1 MIAIGKPFV
10 EVLMDV
16 QLTFQEYFVLY
27 CFSYDKKDLIKLYS
41 KNIETIST
49 ETLNSLKDKGYLF
62 DTPKWVITEK
72 GNSFVRD
79 LVDSYHDA
87 KSDNP
92 FLGDEDLIDLA
103 ENVYDKEFTLFLSAY
118 PTKAIRIDGRVDYL
132 KEGTKEI
139 KKIYLSLIQSGRS
152 STQDLQKAVEF
163 YVKRQKPKG
172 LVYIKTL
179 KNWLKQDI
187 WRDTLNVMTS
197 ETETNKEDINYG
209 GKFI

>member
-16 QLTFQEYFVLY
+16 QLSLEEYFVLY
-27 CFSYDKKDLIKLYS
+27 CFSYDKRELVKLYS
-41 KNIETIST
+41 KNVELIRIN
-49 ETLNSLKDKGYLF
+49 TLNSLKDKGYLF
-62 DTPKWVITEK
+62 DTPQWVITEK
-72 GNSFVRD
+72 GNSFIRN
-79 LVDSYHDA
+79 LVDSYQDA

-118 PTKAIRIDGRVDYL
+118 PTKAIRNDGRVDYL

-163 YVKRQKPKG
+163 YTTRQRAKG

-197 ETETNKEDINYG
+197 ETETNKTDINYG
-209 GKFI
+209 GKLI

>member
-16 QLTFQEYFVLY
+16 QLSLEEYFVLY
-27 CFSYDKKDLIKLYS
+27 CFSYDKRDLVKLYS
-41 KNIETIST
+41 KNVETIRIS
-49 ETLNSLKDKGYLF
+49 TLNSLKDKGYLF
-62 DTPKWVITEK
+62 DTPQWVITEK
-72 GNSFVRD
+72 GNSFIRD
-79 LVDSYHDA
+79 LVDSYQDA

-118 PTKAIRIDGRVDYL
+118 PTKAIRTDGRVDYL

-139 KKIYLSLIQSGRS
+139 KKIYLSLIQSGRVT
-152 STQDLQKAVEF
+152 TQDLQKAVEF
-163 YVKRQKPKG
+163 YVKRQETKG
-172 LVYIKTL
+172 LSYVKTL

-197 ETETNKEDINYG
+197 ETEINKTDINYG
-209 GKFI
+209 GKLI

>member
-10 EVLMDV
+10 EILMDV
-16 QLTFQEYFVLY
+16 QLTLEEYFVLY
-27 CFSYDKKDLIKLYS
+27 CFSYDKRDLIKLYS
-41 KNIETIST
+41 KNIETVGVST
-49 ETLNSLKDKGYLF
+49 LEALKDKGYLF

-72 GNSFVRD
+72 GNSFIRD

-92 FLGDEDLIDLA
+92 FLGDEDLVDLA
-103 ENVYDKEFTLFLSAY
+103 ENVYEKEFNLFLSAY
-118 PTKAIRIDGRVDYL
+118 PTKSIRIDGRVDYL

-139 KKIYLSLIQSGRS
+139 KKLYLSLIQSGRS

-163 YVKRQKPKG
+163 YTKRQESKG
-172 LVYIKTL
+172 LSYIKTL

-187 WRDTLNVMTS
+187 WRDTLNVMTT
-197 ETETNKEDINYG
+197 ETEINKEDINYG
-209 GKFI
+209 GKFL

>member
-10 EVLMDV
+10 EILMDV
-16 QLTFQEYFVLY
+16 QLTLEEYFVLY
-27 CFSYDKKDLIKLYS
+27 CFSYDKRDLIKLYS
-41 KNIETIST
+41 KNIETVGVST
-49 ETLNSLKDKGYLF
+49 LEDLKDKGYLF

-72 GNSFVRD
+72 GNSFIRD

-92 FLGDEDLIDLA
+92 FLGDEDLVDLA
-103 ENVYDKEFTLFLSAY
+103 ENVYEKEFDLFLSAY
-118 PTKAIRIDGRVDYL
+118 PTKSVRIDGRVDYL

-139 KKIYLSLIQSGRS
+139 KKLYLSLIQSGRS

-163 YVKRQKPKG
+163 YTKRQESKG
-172 LVYIKTL
+172 LSYIKTL

-187 WRDTLNVMTS
+187 WRDTLNVMTT
-197 ETETNKEDINYG
+197 ETEINKEDINYG
-209 GKFI
+209 GKFL

>member
-49 ETLNSLKDKGYLF
+49 GTLNSLKDKGYLF

-79 LVDSYHDA
+79 LVDSYQDA

-103 ENVYDKEFTLFLSAY
+103 ENVYDKEFTLFLSTY
-118 PTKAIRIDGRVDYL
+118 PTKAIRNDGRVDYL

-139 KKIYLSLIQSGRS
+139 KNLYLSLIQSGRS

-163 YVKRQKPKG
+163 YVKRQRPKN